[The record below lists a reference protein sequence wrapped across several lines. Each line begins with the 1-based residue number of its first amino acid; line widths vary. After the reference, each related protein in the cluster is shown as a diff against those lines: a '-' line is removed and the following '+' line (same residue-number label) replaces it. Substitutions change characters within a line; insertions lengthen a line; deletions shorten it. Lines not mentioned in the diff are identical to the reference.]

1 MIQRNNIGF
10 KRLLRAVVSA
20 VFSVVKFINQAS
32 IEHPTDGGTTICFDV
47 YVLQKVRTTQL
58 HGQVQW
64 FDDGIDLCVQQIVSR
79 DVPCELRRPFELK
92 ALDPFVVDAKTPS

>member
-47 YVLQKVRTTQL
+47 NVLQKVGTTQL

-64 FDDGIDLCVQQIVSR
+64 FDDGIDLRVEQIVSR
-79 DVPCELRRPFELK
+79 DVPCELRGSFKDKCLH
-92 ALDPFVVDAKTPS
+92 PFVIDAKTPS

>member
-1 MIQRNNIGF
+1 MIQRSNIGF

-47 YVLQKVRTTQL
+47 DVLQKVEPPNFTVRFN
-58 HGQVQW
+58 G
-64 FDDGIDLCVQQIVSR
+64 SMM
-79 DVPCELRRPFELK
+79 
-92 ALDPFVVDAKTPS
+92 ALTCASSKS